1 MPRFPYQFFDQ
12 YIFRSS
18 LFSLKDF
25 LKKTH
30 HDEFSENELKNIC
43 VDPVFREAIYLASP
57 YLYEEIEKW
66 IHTDESFPT
75 KKIEKLKDTVRKYYN
90 RMSHRCTPFGLFSG
104 VGLGVFDDETVDSFD
119 RQSVRDTKLDMH
131 FLVGLAEGL
140 SKITEIR
147 NKLTYFPNNS
157 IYKVGRRIRYL
168 EYEYFE
174 GKRGYII
181 SSAYRSLELDDLLS
195 FCKNG
200 KTIAQMIQTLI
211 NDEITF
217 EDASEFI
224 DELIENQVLI
234 SELEPNVSGDDFL
247 NTMIRILKKIEAKG
261 HVKVLT
267 SIQQKLEKLDQNIV
281 NSVLLYKE
289 IEEYIKTFNTD
300 YEQKYLFQTDLYFQN
315 KYKLA
320 GYWKKELKTGIAFLN
335 KLTLNSG
342 ESVFEKFKKAF
353 IERFETEEVSL
364 AYVMDT
370 EIGIGY
376 RQGNPA
382 KGIHTYLDDISIPQ
396 TEINSGFIIH
406 LNPVQVILNQKI
418 QACLLESGYT
428 IQLNDHDCKDFEERW
443 SDLPDTLSLMTEIIS
458 DGKEEKLFLSSSGGS
473 SAANLSARFCSEK
486 SEIKNFTKAITDREK
501 KQNPNIILAE
511 IVHLPEARI
520 GNVIRRSLLRDYEI
534 PYLGHSIL
542 PKNRQIAVDDLW
554 ISVKNDKIV
563 LRSKKQNKEIKPYLT
578 NAHNYSSDSLPVYHF
593 LCDLHAQNNRPGL
606 YFQWGDLEKIYHFL
620 PRVEYKN
627 IILSKAQ
634 WKIRREDISVLMTFI
649 GDKEQ
654 FLSALKSWREKRQI
668 PQWIQ
673 WMQSDNTLILNLEN
687 YDWAKLFIETI
698 QIKRSITINEFLY
711 NEKEDFAYQF
721 VFSLH
726 KKQ

>member
-1 MPRFPYQFFDQ
+1 MARFPYQFFDQ

-25 LKKTH
+25 LRKVQ
-30 HDEFSENELKNIC
+30 HDESSEDELKKIC
-43 VDPVFREAIYLASP
+43 MDPVFQEAIFLASP

-66 IHTDESFPT
+66 VNAGENFPT
-75 KKIEKLKDTVRKYYN
+75 KKIEKLKDTIRKYDN

-104 VGLGVFDDETVDSFD
+104 VGLGAFSDQTIDRFD
-119 RQSVRDTKLDMH
+119 RHYIRDTKLDMH

-157 IYKVGRRIRYL
+157 IYNVGRRIRYL
-168 EYEYFE
+168 EYEYSE
-174 GKRGYII
+174 GKREYII
-181 SSAYRSLELDDLLS
+181 SSAYRSMELDEVLN
-195 FCKNG
+195 FCKTG
-200 KTIAQMIQTLI
+200 RTIDQMIQILI
-211 NDEITF
+211 NDEVTS

-247 NTMIRILKKIEAKG
+247 NTIIKVLKKVEIQE

-267 SIQQKLEKLDQNIV
+267 SIQQKLEELDQNIV
-281 NSVLLYKE
+281 NPVLLYKD
-289 IEEYIKTFNTD
+289 IEEFIKTFKTD

-315 KYKLA
+315 EYQLPV
-320 GYWKKELKTGIAFLN
+320 YWKKELKTAVAFLN
-335 KLTLNSG
+335 KLTLNSK
-342 ESVFEKFKKAF
+342 ESIFEKFKKAF

-376 RQGNPA
+376 WQGNQA
-382 KGIHTYLDDISIPQ
+382 KGIHSYLDDISIPQ
-396 TEINSGFIIH
+396 AKIKPELNVH
-406 LNPVQVILNQKI
+406 LNSVQVILNQKI
-418 QACLLESGYT
+418 QACSLERGYS
-428 IQLNDHDCKDFEERW
+428 IQLDDHDFKDFEEGW
-443 SDLPDTLSLMTEIIS
+443 TDLPDTLSLMTEIIS

-486 SEIKNFTKAITDREK
+486 SAIKSFTKAITDCEK
-501 KQNPNIILAE
+501 EQNPNIILAE

-520 GNVIRRSLLRDYEI
+520 GNVIRRPLLRDYEI
-534 PYLGHSIL
+534 PYLGSSTL
-542 PKNRQIAVDDLW
+542 SKEKQIAIDDLW

-563 LRSKKQNKEIKPYLT
+563 LRSKKLNKEIKPYLT
-578 NAHNYSSDSLPVYHF
+578 NAHNYSLNSLPVYHF
-593 LCDLHAQNNRPGL
+593 LSDLHAQSNRPGL
-606 YFQWGDLEKIYHFL
+606 NFRWGDLENIYHFL

-634 WKIRREDISVLMTFI
+634 WKIRREDISQLIPFI
-649 GDKEQ
+649 DDREQ
-654 FLSALKSWREKRQI
+654 FLSALQQWMEKRQI
-668 PQWIQ
+668 PQWVQ
-673 WMQSDNTLILNLEN
+673 WVQSDNTLILNLEN
-687 YDWAKLFIETI
+687 YVSSKLFIETVHL
-698 QIKRSITINEFLY
+698 KGSIIISEFLY

-721 VFSLH
+721 VFSLY
-726 KKQ
+726 KNP